1 MIRKKKE
8 YSYLLSYGFSRKV
21 GDKLQYTEGG
31 TGRTFLNLSKE
42 IKTQNDII
50 EVENILRETV
60 EIDNLCQFSLY
71 AFSLLNWL
79 NRRSKGVIRRKMK
92 LNYNNIDIKSDLVRN
107 EFYIDLANKLEEMYN
122 KSTTFGEVTL
132 VGDLILLL
140 NKKVKDDVG
149 GQSN

>member
-71 AFSLLNWL
+71 AFSLLN
-79 NRRSKGVIRRKMK
+79 
-92 LNYNNIDIKSDLVRN
+92 
-107 EFYIDLANKLEEMYN
+107 
-122 KSTTFGEVTL
+122 
-132 VGDLILLL
+132 
-140 NKKVKDDVG
+140 
-149 GQSN
+149 